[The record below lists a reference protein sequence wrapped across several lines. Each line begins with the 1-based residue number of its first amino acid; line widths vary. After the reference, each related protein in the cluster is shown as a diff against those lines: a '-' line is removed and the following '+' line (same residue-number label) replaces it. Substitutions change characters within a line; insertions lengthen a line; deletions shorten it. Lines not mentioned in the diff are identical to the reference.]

1 MQIYKTFVKIA
12 LRCIT
17 YGFIYIG
24 IFLGVSINISY
35 SQNKDSAF
43 SFEASKI
50 DIAVIDRDN
59 SGLSKELYSF
69 LDEKHKIK
77 SMSDD
82 RDNWMDEIFA
92 HTVEYVVV
100 IEKGFEEQTLKGNS
114 KEYLTSYSAPD
125 SRSAYLVSSQ
135 LESWMQNLS
144 VCLDAGY
151 GLDAASAKA
160 LEISEMSADVSYLD
174 DQNTEQATAL
184 SVFFHFIPYILLCV
198 LINSLGPVLII
209 WNRPEI
215 KARTAVSGVS
225 SRARSWAI
233 IGSVA
238 TYSLIVMGIVTG
250 ASAIFYKK
258 DFFTESTL
266 YHVLN
271 SVCFLFV
278 AIATTFLVAQLSRK
292 VTTLS
297 IWSNLLGLSTSF
309 LCGVF
314 VSRSI
319 LPDNVVAFSK
329 CLPTYWYINVAD
341 ELNSFNGSISA
352 LAKQSMVIQLLFA
365 AAITAVAFVIIRA
378 RRQKNN

>member
-12 LRCIT
+12 LRCIS

-50 DIAVIDRDN
+50 DIALIDRDN
-59 SGLSKELYSF
+59 SSLSKELYSY
-69 LDEKHKIK
+69 LNEKHKIK
-77 SMSDD
+77 SMDD
-82 RDNWMDEIFA
+82 DKDNWMDEIFA

-100 IEKGFEEQTLKGNS
+100 IEEGFETQMLNGNS
-114 KEYLTSYSAPD
+114 QNTLTSYSAPD
-125 SRSAYLVSSQ
+125 SRSAYLVASQ

-144 VCLDAGY
+144 ACLEAGY

-160 LEISEMSADVSYLD
+160 LEISNMSADVSYLED
-174 DQNTEQATAL
+174 ENTGKITSL

-238 TYSLIVMGIVTG
+238 TYSLIVMGIITG

-258 DFFTESTL
+258 DFFSESTL
-266 YHVLN
+266 YHLLN

-278 AIATTFLVAQLSRK
+278 SIATTFLVAQLSRK

-329 CLPTYWYINVAD
+329 CLPTYWYINIAD
-341 ELNSFNGSISA
+341 ELNSFNGSISP
-352 LAKQSMVIQLLFA
+352 LAKQSMIIQLLFA
-365 AAITAVAFVIIRA
+365 AAIMAVAFVIIRV
-378 RRQKNN
+378 RRQKND